1 MPSFYP
7 SQFLSAMVYF
17 ALTNSYL
24 KYFSLENYIV
34 ITNMSKHKKLQSYT
48 ALFRVRTAIINL
60 ACCSNKYHKAKC
72 SCSKF
77 QPNIPMSSYSFDIMI
92 LSHQRKF

>member
-24 KYFSLENYIV
+24 KYFLLQNYIV
-34 ITNMSKHKKLQSYT
+34 ITNMSKHKRLQNYA
-48 ALFRVRTAIINL
+48 ALFRVSTAIINL
-60 ACCSNKYHKAKC
+60 ARCSINKYYNKAKC

-77 QPNIPMSSYSFDIMI
+77 QPNIPMSSYSSDT
-92 LSHQRKF
+92 

>member
-17 ALTNSYL
+17 ALTNSCYL
-24 KYFSLENYIV
+24 KYFLLENYIV
-34 ITNMSKHKKLQSYT
+34 ITNMSKHKRLQNYA
-48 ALFRVRTAIINL
+48 ALLRVSTAIINL
-60 ACCSNKYHKAKC
+60 ARCSNKYYKAKC

-77 QPNIPMSSYSFDIMI
+77 QANIPMSSYSSDT
-92 LSHQRKF
+92 

>member
-24 KYFSLENYIV
+24 KYFLLENYIV
-34 ITNMSKHKKLQSYT
+34 ITNMSKHKRLQNYT
-48 ALFRVRTAIINL
+48 ALFRVSTAIINL
-60 ACCSNKYHKAKC
+60 ARCSNKAKC
-72 SCSKF
+72 SYSKF
-77 QPNIPMSSYSFDIMI
+77 QPNIPMSSYSSDT
-92 LSHQRKF
+92 